1 LYVGNPFVVDQL
13 VWAVTHPADA
23 HSKIRQDLLDVF
35 FIAVLLIRH
44 FKRGRGIVL
53 PPLLAA
59 RVVQDTHEEVL
70 GREKE
75 AGRGVE
81 GVFIHYPKW

>member
-1 LYVGNPFVVDQL
+1 L

-23 HSKIRQDLLDVF
+23 NSQIRRDLNDTF
-35 FIAVLLIRH
+35 FIAVLLIKE
-44 FKRGRGIVL
+44 FKDDGGIVL

-59 RVVQDTHEEVL
+59 RVKQDAHEEVL
-70 GREKE
+70 RKEKE
-75 AGRGVE
+75 AGRGVD